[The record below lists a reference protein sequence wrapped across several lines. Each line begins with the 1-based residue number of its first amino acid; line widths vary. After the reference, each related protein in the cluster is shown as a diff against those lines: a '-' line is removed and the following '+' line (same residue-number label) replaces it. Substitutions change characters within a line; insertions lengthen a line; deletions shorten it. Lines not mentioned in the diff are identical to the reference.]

1 MRLLLLLC
9 FILVNITAICQVNR
23 DTIPF
28 QSGPG
33 AFEFQHEQ
41 SAEVAFYYAGMHLE
55 KYTRQSYNGM
65 LMVAGGSFCAIITQ
79 DMDPGNSRRALSY
92 AAFGLSAWGMIK
104 TIIAIKHVGKAGKI
118 LKTIR
123 LNENGVA
130 VAIPIR

>member
-9 FILVNITAICQVNR
+9 FALINLTAICQGIPDSVN
-23 DTIPF
+23 IP
-28 QSGPG
+28 SDPRV
-33 AFEFQHEQ
+33 FEFNHEQ
-41 SAEVAFYYAGMHLE
+41 SAEVAFYYAGLHLE

-65 LMVAGGSFCAIITQ
+65 LMVAGGSFCAILTQ
-79 DMDPGNSRRALSY
+79 DMEPGNSRRVLSY

-104 TIIAIKHVGKAGKI
+104 AIIAIKHVGKAGKI